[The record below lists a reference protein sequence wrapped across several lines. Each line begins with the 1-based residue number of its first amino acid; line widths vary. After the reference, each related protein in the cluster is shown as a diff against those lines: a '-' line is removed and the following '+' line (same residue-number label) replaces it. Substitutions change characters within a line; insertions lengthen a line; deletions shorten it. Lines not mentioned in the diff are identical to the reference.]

1 MKGHLLLIPLLTLFF
16 SCASAQ
22 TSLIVDNDR
31 IDGVPEFPKT
41 ISMEDKLYTLS
52 IIWSE
57 IKYNFVNIDRIDF
70 DADSLYKE
78 TIPSILASL
87 NDIEYYNILER
98 FICSFGDGHTQL
110 LGESYNW
117 NEYFDYIPC
126 AVSEFNGEFYF
137 TSTRKN
143 SGIDSTLLGAKIIE
157 IEGDPVL
164 QYIEK
169 KYFPY
174 IASST
179 YEHKLFLAKSKIG
192 QGIKLTY
199 FNGKALKRDGT
210 LVDFSIQRNG
220 ETYRTKNDQ
229 YWELKKTNRGRAGAI
244 HLDWNNN
251 IAILKINTFREQVI
265 PEMDSLM
272 NIISN
277 RAEGLIID
285 LRRNGGGST
294 ETAWQ
299 LQKYLTKGDSFLS
312 FGSQTRINN
321 GYGKSQGNYRK
332 EYEDFYLG
340 QAYTSFPQDTIYV
353 EKSLNRIECP
363 VVILIGIYSYS
374 ACEDFLVNIYEL
386 PDRPF
391 LIGEKTAGS
400 TGAPLVLYNLPNEP
414 LARISTL
421 RILFPLSMNPFVN
434 MGIVPDIEIKE
445 SFEDYLQF
453 EDVVL
458 DKALQVLK
466 SK

>member
-1 MKGHLLLIPLLTLFF
+1 MKGHLLLIPLFTSFF
-16 SCASAQ
+16 SFASAQ
-22 TSLIVDNDR
+22 TSTIADNNR
-31 IDGVPEFPKT
+31 IDGNPEFPNT
-41 ISMEDKLYTLS
+41 ISIEDKLYTLS
-52 IIWSE
+52 ILWSE

-78 TIPSILASL
+78 TIPAILASS
-87 NDIEYYNILER
+87 NDIEYNNILER
-98 FICSFGDGHTQL
+98 FICSFGDAHTQF

-126 AVSEFNGEFYF
+126 RVSEFNDEFYF
-137 TSTRKN
+137 TSIRKS
-143 SGIDSTLLGAKIIE
+143 SGIDSTLLGAKIVE

-169 KYFPY
+169 NYFPY

-192 QGIKLTY
+192 QGVKLTY

-220 ETYRTKNDQ
+220 ETFRTKNDQ
-229 YWELKKTNRGRAGAI
+229 YWELKETNRVRAGAI
-244 HLDWNNN
+244 RLDWNNN

-272 NIISN
+272 NIIIN
-277 RAEGLIID
+277 RADGLIID

-299 LQKYLTKGDSFLS
+299 LQKYLTKGDFFLS

-332 EYEDFYLG
+332 EYEDFYFG

-353 EKSLNRIECP
+353 EKSLKRIECP
-363 VVILIGIYSYS
+363 VVILIGIYTFS

-386 PDRPF
+386 PDRPV

-400 TGAPLVLYNLPNEP
+400 TGAPLVLYSLPNEP

-421 RILFPLSMNPFVN
+421 RCKRELTMYRNWQIRMY
-434 MGIVPDIEIKE
+434 EK
-445 SFEDYLQF
+445 
-453 EDVVL
+453 
-458 DKALQVLK
+458 
-466 SK
+466 

>member
-421 RILFPLSMNPFVN
+421 RILFPLSMKPFVN

>member
-1 MKGHLLLIPLLTLFF
+1 MKGHLLLIPLFTSFF
-16 SCASAQ
+16 SFASAQ
-22 TSLIVDNDR
+22 TSTIADNNR
-31 IDGVPEFPKT
+31 IDGNPEFPNT
-41 ISMEDKLYTLS
+41 ISIEDKLYTLS
-52 IIWSE
+52 ILWSE

-78 TIPSILASL
+78 TIPAILASS
-87 NDIEYYNILER
+87 NDIEYNNILER
-98 FICSFGDGHTQL
+98 FICSFGDAHTQF

-126 AVSEFNGEFYF
+126 RVSEFNDEFYF
-137 TSTRKN
+137 TSIRKS
-143 SGIDSTLLGAKIIE
+143 SGIDSTLLGAKIVE

-169 KYFPY
+169 NYFPY

-192 QGIKLTY
+192 QGVKLTY

-220 ETYRTKNDQ
+220 ETFRTKNDQ
-229 YWELKKTNRGRAGAI
+229 YWELKETNRVRAGAI
-244 HLDWNNN
+244 RLDWNNN

-272 NIISN
+272 NIIIN
-277 RAEGLIID
+277 RADGLIID

-299 LQKYLTKGDSFLS
+299 LQKYLTKGDFFLS

-332 EYEDFYLG
+332 EYEDFYFG

-353 EKSLNRIECP
+353 EKSLKRIECP
-363 VVILIGIYSYS
+363 VVILIGIYTFS

-386 PDRPF
+386 PDRPV

-400 TGAPLVLYNLPNEP
+400 TGAPLVLYSLPNEP

-421 RILFPLSMNPFVN
+421 RILFPLSMKPFVN
-434 MGIVPDIEIKE
+434 MGIAPDIEIKE
-445 SFEDYLQF
+445 SFEDYLLF
-453 EDVVL
+453 EDIVQ
-458 DKALQVLK
+458 DKALQTLNN
-466 SK
+466 